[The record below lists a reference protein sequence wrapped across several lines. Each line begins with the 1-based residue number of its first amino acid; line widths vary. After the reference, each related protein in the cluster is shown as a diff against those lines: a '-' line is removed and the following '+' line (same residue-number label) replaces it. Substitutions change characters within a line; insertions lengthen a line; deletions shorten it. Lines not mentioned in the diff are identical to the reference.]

1 MGKTHNDSMAGRSWL
16 NWAPFVRRH
25 PHQPK
30 GTAPR
35 LRRPNFGFSLTLLT
49 ASLLV
54 TGRPAAAMVPFVFVP
69 QPEALEGAGRGIAQA
84 AAKLL
89 RFGQPEEAARLAD
102 LTVRLLPNEPIGWV
116 LLAEAELRSNRSEQA
131 LKALEKAKRLDPTNP
146 GIWFAEGAVALRNN
160 RPADALALLRRG
172 LQLDGQN
179 AGAYFDMG
187 NAYLML
193 AQPNEALTSFN
204 KAASLR
210 QNFWEAINN
219 QGLVLFE
226 LDRQLEAMDRWRKV
240 LTSKADA
247 AETSLALASSLFLTN
262 PQNRSD
268 AVRLANNALNE
279 DPNYVKESYQKDQL
293 WGAKLRAAARHL
305 LSQPELKSAV
315 ERAGANAN
323 GSSRALE

>member
-1 MGKTHNDSMAGRSWL
+1 MAGRSWL
-16 NWAPFVRRH
+16 NLAPFVLRH
-25 PHQPK
+25 PHQAK
-30 GTAPR
+30 GTSNWLRLPR
-35 LRRPNFGFSLTLLT
+35 FGLGLTLLT
-49 ASLLV
+49 AGLLV
-54 TGRPAAAMVPFVFVP
+54 TTRPAVAMVPFVFVP

-89 RFGQPEEAARLAD
+89 RFGQPEDAARLAD

-172 LQLDGQN
+172 LQLDNQN
-179 AGAYFDMG
+179 AGAYFDLG
-187 NAYLML
+187 NAYFML
-193 AQPNEALTSFN
+193 SQPNEAMASFN

-210 QNFWEAINN
+210 KNFWEAINN

-226 LDRQLEAMDRWRKV
+226 LDRRSEAMDRWRKV
-240 LTSKADA
+240 LTSKPDA
-247 AETSLALASSLFLTN
+247 AEPSLALGSSLLLTN
-262 PQNRSD
+262 PQQR
-268 AVRLANNALNE
+268 AEALRLAKNALNE

-293 WGAKLRAAARHL
+293 WGPKLRTAARNL

-315 ERAGANAN
+315 ERASANAN
-323 GSSRALE
+323 GSSSRPE

>member
-1 MGKTHNDSMAGRSWL
+1 MAGRSWL
-16 NWAPFVRRH
+16 NLAPFVLRH

-30 GTAPR
+30 GTSSWLR
-35 LRRPNFGFSLTLLT
+35 LRRFGLGLTLLT
-49 ASLLV
+49 AGLLV
-54 TGRPAAAMVPFVFVP
+54 TTRPAVAIVPFVFVP

-89 RFGQPEEAARLAD
+89 RFGQPEDAARLAD

-131 LKALEKAKRLDPTNP
+131 LKALEKAKRLDPNNP

-160 RPADALALLRRG
+160 RPADALVLLRRG
-172 LQLDGQN
+172 LQLDNQN
-179 AGAYFDMG
+179 AGAHFDLG
-187 NAYLML
+187 NAYFML
-193 AQPNEALTSFN
+193 SQPNEAMASFN

-210 QNFWEAINN
+210 KNFWEAINN

-226 LDRQLEAMDRWRKV
+226 LDRRSEAMDRWRKV
-240 LTSKADA
+240 LISKPDV
-247 AETSLALASSLFLTN
+247 AETSLALGSSLLLTN
-262 PQNRSD
+262 PQKRD
-268 AVRLANNALNE
+268 EALRLAKNALNE

-293 WGAKLRAAARHL
+293 WGPKLRAAARNL

-315 ERAGANAN
+315 ERASANAN
-323 GSSRALE
+323 GSSSRPE

>member
-1 MGKTHNDSMAGRSWL
+1 MAGRSWL
-16 NWAPFVRRH
+16 NLAPFVLRH

-30 GTAPR
+30 GTSSWLR
-35 LRRPNFGFSLTLLT
+35 LRRFGLGLTLLT
-49 ASLLV
+49 AGLLV
-54 TGRPAAAMVPFVFVP
+54 TTRPAVAIVPFVFVP

-89 RFGQPEEAARLAD
+89 RFGQPEDAARLAD

-131 LKALEKAKRLDPTNP
+131 LKALEKAKRLDPNNP

-160 RPADALALLRRG
+160 RPADALVLLRRG
-172 LQLDGQN
+172 LQLDNQN
-179 AGAYFDMG
+179 AGAHFDLG
-187 NAYLML
+187 NAYFML
-193 AQPNEALTSFN
+193 SQPNEAMASFN

-210 QNFWEAINN
+210 KNFWEAINN

-226 LDRQLEAMDRWRKV
+226 LDRRSEAMDRWRKV
-240 LTSKADA
+240 LISKPDV
-247 AETSLALASSLFLTN
+247 AETSLALGSSLLLTN
-262 PQNRSD
+262 PQQR
-268 AVRLANNALNE
+268 AEALRLAKNALNE

-293 WGAKLRAAARHL
+293 WGPKLRAAARNL

-315 ERAGANAN
+315 ERASANAN
-323 GSSRALE
+323 GSSSRPE

>member
-1 MGKTHNDSMAGRSWL
+1 MTLNDFMAGRSWL
-16 NWAPFVRRH
+16 NWATFVRRH
-25 PHQPK
+25 PQKAK
-30 GTAPR
+30 GPTSWLQR
-35 LRRPNFGFSLTLLT
+35 NRFGLTLPLLM
-49 ASLLV
+49 AGLLV
-54 TGRPAAAMVPFVFVP
+54 TTRPAAAMVPFVFVP
-69 QPEALEGAGRGIAQA
+69 QDEALEGAGRGIAQA

-89 RFGQPEEAARLAD
+89 RFGQPEDAARLAD

-116 LLAEAELRSNRSEQA
+116 LLAEAELRSNRPEQA

-210 QNFWEAINN
+210 QNFWEAVNN

-226 LDRQLEAMDRWRKV
+226 LDRRPEAMDRWRKV
-240 LTSKADA
+240 LSSKADA
-247 AETSLALASSLFLTN
+247 AETSLALGSSLFLTN
-262 PQNRSD
+262 PQQR
-268 AVRLANNALNE
+268 AEALRLANNALNE
-279 DPNYVKESYQKDQL
+279 DPNYVKESYQKEQL
-293 WGAKLRAAARHL
+293 WGPKLRAAARHL

-315 ERAGANAN
+315 ERASANAN
-323 GSSRALE
+323 GSSSVLE